1 MAEAEEG
8 DHTTNVVK
16 RRKRTRSSSQRYN
29 QSHVNQCDDDPSTF
43 TIMSTHKQ
51 HKITIIIDVGSR
63 EGHIYISTELGF
75 GEFLLIVLLLDPTT
89 NSLKKR
95 VHKKRMRGEEDCHQQ
110 LKLFPQLIAPTG
122 VVAAV

>member
-1 MAEAEEG
+1 VAEAEEG

-16 RRKRTRSSSQRYN
+16 RRKKQEVTSQRYN

-43 TIMSTHKQ
+43 TVSTHKQ